1 MITKIKKENIE
12 ILILDYSDCNEDQ
25 MIEIAVKAKPMILA
39 ATRPLAILSVFN
51 DRAYATPKFVMA
63 LKKETA
69 EVIHLID
76 RQAVVGLNDSKKI
89 ILKGFNFLFR
99 INIKAF
105 DTTEEALQFL
115 VEDSRSYREIPDY
128 LRK

>member
-1 MITKIKKENIE
+1 VISKIKKDNIE
-12 ILILDYSDCNEDQ
+12 ILVLDYSDCNEDQ
-25 MIEIAVKAKPMILA
+25 MIAIAVAAKPMILSA
-39 ATRPLAILSVFN
+39 SRPLAILSVFN

-76 RQAVVGLNDSKKI
+76 RQAVVGLNDTKKI

-105 DTTEEALQFL
+105 DTTDAALQFL
-115 VEDSRSYREIPDY
+115 VEDSKSYGDIPDY